1 MGATEA
7 FAVVTGLACVIL
19 TVRQNI
25 WCWPIGIISVILYI
39 AVFYDTRLYS
49 DMCLQ
54 VVYIFMQV
62 YGWHN
67 WLHGGADSGKLSVS
81 RLTPLAGWAW
91 IAVAVSGSY
100 SLGYGMSSYTNAD
113 LPYVDATATTMS
125 LVAQWLMSR
134 KVLESWL
141 IWITVDVISVAMYF
155 VKGLYMTTVLYAV
168 FLALAVSG
176 FLAWRKSLLKP
187 EQG

>member
-1 MGATEA
+1 MGVTEA

-39 AVFYDTRLYS
+39 AVFYDARLYS
-49 DMCLQ
+49 DMGLQ
-54 VVYIFMQV
+54 VVYIFMQI
-62 YGWHN
+62 YGWRN
-67 WLHGGADSGKLSVS
+67 WLHGGVDNGELAVS
-81 RLTPLAGWAW
+81 RLTPLSAGAW
-91 IAVAVSGSY
+91 IAVAVMGSY

-113 LPYVDATATTMS
+113 LPYVDSTATTMS

-141 IWITVDVISVAMYF
+141 IWITVDVISVAMYL
-155 VKGLYMTTVLYAV
+155 VKGLYMTTGLYAV
-168 FLALAVSG
+168 FLALAASG
-176 FLAWRKSLLKP
+176 FLAWRNSLLKP
-187 EQG
+187 ERG